1 MKRIQ
6 LAIVAAGLLATAG
19 GLYLVF
25 ASDHEETPLFTAAVN
40 LVVVWAFI
48 ITGVVAWSRRPD
60 NSFGVLMAAVGLTWI
75 LGALN
80 ESNSSIPF
88 SLGMVLGGIGIAVFI
103 HALLAFPR
111 GYLQTKLVVAAV
123 AAAYGIMTVAQL
135 VYALFEAETCDECPE
150 NAFLVTDSEAAVTAL
165 VVVVAALGIFVLGA
179 TIAVLVRR
187 WRAASAPLRRILAP
201 VYTTA
206 GATLLVLAVGVVV
219 STFSERA
226 ADVLNWILLFTF
238 ASVPLAFLAGLL
250 RTRLARAGVGGL
262 VVELGRT
269 KAPGELREGAMR
281 RSLGDPTLRLAR
293 YAPETGGFV
302 DIEGRPLEL
311 PGEDDEERV
320 ATMIERKGRPVGA
333 LVHDKSLRD
342 DPTALDAVAAAV
354 GLALENEQRLAEL
367 TVSEGRNRALIDGM
381 PDLMFRMRGDG
392 TYLDVKGDRRALV
405 ADPEELIGRNVFDVL
420 PPELADHVMGAVRR
434 ALEQGTLQTVEYR
447 LTLADGPR
455 DFEARNVVSGEDE
468 VVVVVRDITER
479 KQAEEELERLHVELQ
494 ARHQDLERE
503 RDFIRTVV
511 DSAPSLF
518 CLVTPGGF
526 IVRFN
531 QTLERLSGRADSDL
545 VRGHPFWEV
554 FIAPEERDEVRR
566 EFERVSADQASGEH
580 ENRWIS
586 ESGERRLIA
595 WSTTPLADERGAS
608 RYLISGMDVTE
619 RKRQE
624 EELRRSRARIVEAGD
639 VERRR
644 LERNLHDGAQQRLVS
659 LSLAL
664 RLAQSKLD
672 GDAAEAGRLLGAASD
687 ELTQALQELREL
699 ARGIHPAVLTDRG
712 LGPALEAL
720 AGRAPLPVQLALT
733 DDALPPPVEAAAYY
747 VVSEALANV
756 ARYAEASAVQVRVE
770 RSDGRAVVEVADDG
784 VGGADPS
791 QGSGLRGLADR
802 VEALDGRLVIESS
815 PGAGT
820 RIRAEFPCA

>member
-25 ASDHEETPLFTAAVN
+25 TSDHEETPAFTAAVN

-48 ITGVVAWSRRPD
+48 ITGLVAWSRRPE
-60 NSFGVLMAAVGLTWI
+60 NRFGVLMAAVGLTWI
-75 LGALN
+75 LGALS
-80 ESNSSIPF
+80 ESNSSVPF
-88 SLGMVLGGIGIAVFI
+88 SLGVILGPVGVAVFI

-111 GYLQTKLVVAAV
+111 GYLETRLVVAAV
-123 AAAYGIMTVAQL
+123 AAAYGVVTVGQL
-135 VYALFEAETCDECPE
+135 LYVLFEDNLCEDCPE
-150 NAFLVTDSEAAVTAL
+150 NALLVVESEPAVTA
-165 VVVVAALGIFVLGA
+165 VGIVSAAVGLFILAA

-206 GATLLVLAVGVVV
+206 GATLLILTVTAFVA
-219 STFSERA
+219 SFSEPA
-226 ADVLNWILLFTF
+226 ADALNWLLLFTF

-262 VVELGRT
+262 VVELGGT
-269 KAPGELREGAMR
+269 KAAGEIRQGAMR
-281 RSLGDPTLRLAR
+281 RSLGDPTLRLAH
-293 YAPETGGFV
+293 YVPETGSYV
-302 DIEGRPLEL
+302 DMEGRPLEL

-320 ATMIERKGRPVGA
+320 ATVIEREGQPVAA

-354 GLALENEQRLAEL
+354 GLSLENDQRLADL
-367 TVSEGRNRALIDGM
+367 TASEARNRALIDGM

-392 TYLDVKGDRRALV
+392 TYLDVKGDRSALV
-405 ADPEELIGRNVFDVL
+405 ADPEELIGSNVFDVL
-420 PPELADHVMGAVRR
+420 PAELADHVMGAVRR

-447 LTLADGPR
+447 LTLQGVPR

-468 VVVVVRDITER
+468 VVVIVRDITER
-479 KQAEEELERLHVELQ
+479 KRAEEELERLHVELQ
-494 ARHQDLERE
+494 ARHRDLERE

-511 DSAPSLF
+511 DTAPSLF

-531 QTLERLSGRADSDL
+531 QTLESLSGRSDSDL
-545 VRGHPFWEV
+545 VRGHAFWDV

-566 EFERVSADQASGEH
+566 EFERVSADRSSGEH
-580 ENRWIS
+580 ENHWIS
-586 ESGERRLIA
+586 ADGERRLIA
-595 WSTTPLADERGAS
+595 WSTIPLVDERGAS

-619 RKRQE
+619 RKRHE
-624 EELRRSRARIVEAGD
+624 SELRRSRARIVQAGD

-664 RLAQSKLD
+664 RLAESKLESD
-672 GDAAEAGRLLGAASD
+672 PHEAGRLLDAASD
-687 ELTQALQELREL
+687 ELAQALQELREL
-699 ARGIHPAVLTDRG
+699 ARG
-712 LGPALEAL
+712 
-720 AGRAPLPVQLALT
+720 
-733 DDALPPPVEAAAYY
+733 
-747 VVSEALANV
+747 
-756 ARYAEASAVQVRVE
+756 
-770 RSDGRAVVEVADDG
+770 
-784 VGGADPS
+784 
-791 QGSGLRGLADR
+791 
-802 VEALDGRLVIESS
+802 
-815 PGAGT
+815 
-820 RIRAEFPCA
+820 